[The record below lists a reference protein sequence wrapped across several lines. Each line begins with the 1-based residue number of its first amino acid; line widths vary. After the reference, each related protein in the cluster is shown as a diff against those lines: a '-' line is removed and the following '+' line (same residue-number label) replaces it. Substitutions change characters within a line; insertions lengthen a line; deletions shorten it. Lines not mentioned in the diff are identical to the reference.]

1 MSWIKIKNTLINLN
15 NVTFIERRGNKI
27 IISPI
32 LEIIAKNE
40 EIADAI
46 FNLINESVKL
56 SILGYV
62 IDLDKKIKEHYNID
76 INEAIE
82 F

>member
-1 MSWIKIKNTLINLN
+1 MKNTLINLN
-15 NVTFIERRGNKI
+15 NVTFIEKRNNKI

-82 F
+82 L

>member
-15 NVTFIERRGNKI
+15 NVTFIEKRNNKI

-82 F
+82 L

>member
-1 MSWIKIKNTLINLN
+1 MVWIKIKNTLINLN
-15 NVTFIERRGNKI
+15 NVTFVEKRNNKI

-32 LEIIAKNE
+32 LEIITKNE

-46 FNLINESVKL
+46 FNLINKAIAFSKNK
-56 SILGYV
+56 IFAD
-62 IDLDKKIKEHYNID
+62 IDKYLKEEYNIN
-76 INEAIE
+76 INEAID